1 MTMNELVDNEVAR
14 PRFQAELVMLFA
26 VFTMALAALGSY
38 GVISQNVRARIPE
51 LGLRRALGAGSA
63 DLLGLVLRQGM
74 MAPLVGLVLGLGVG
88 ALLMGRVLSTV
99 LYGVSPREPIVFIV
113 VGVTLAF
120 TSLCA
125 CLLPARDAMRIEP
138 LTALRLD

>member
-1 MTMNELVDNEVAR
+1 M
-14 PRFQAELVMLFA
+14 
-26 VFTMALAALGSY
+26 S
-38 GVISQNVRARIPE
+38 E

-74 MAPLVGLVLGLGVG
+74 IAPLVGLVLGLGVG